1 MRSLEDACV
10 QLEIVNVS
18 DIDFGNLAGSVTNL
32 ITAGAIPPS
41 DNKVHAFLL
50 YSATGF
56 VKHGGAQL
64 GDEADTTDRTGF
76 MRRIAD
82 VLGDSSLTVARTQ
95 AEYYKK
101 QRKASLVAS
110 LVLGVTSPG
119 APGALVSMYI
129 PEAGVEF
136 PAPGIQIPA

>member
-32 ITAGAIPPS
+32 IAAGAIPPS
-41 DNKVHAFLL
+41 DKVHAFLPH
-50 YSATGF
+50 SATVF
-56 VKHGGAQL
+56 LKHGGAQL

-82 VLGDSSLTVARTQ
+82 VLGESSLTVARTQ
-95 AEYYKK
+95 AEY
-101 QRKASLVAS
+101 
-110 LVLGVTSPG
+110 
-119 APGALVSMYI
+119 
-129 PEAGVEF
+129 
-136 PAPGIQIPA
+136 